1 MAQPFSVSPPSLD
14 KDNALYMSN
23 SGLVVVISEQSSSRP
38 VFQLSHITKPG
49 SVDLTQ
55 TTDDEEEEEEVLA
68 GSVSRCPYTSS
79 LKDLLK
85 RYHGMAFDS
94 SGESN
99 PDELP
104 AEQLPSSDIQTLD
117 QVNTSEDNCGCSTSK
132 EQEVPKSSASE
143 ERDVFFEMM
152 KGYSVKR

>member
-23 SGLVVVISEQSSSRP
+23 SGLVVVKSEQSSSRP

-55 TTDDEEEEEEVLA
+55 TTDDEEEEEVLA
-68 GSVSRCPYTSS
+68 SSVSRCPYTSS
-79 LKDLLK
+79 LKDMLE

-94 SGESN
+94 SCESN

-104 AEQLPSSDIQTLD
+104 TEQLPSSGIQTLD